1 LVVDRGPDVHSA
13 DLGAIVT
20 VLKTLVIVVLGY
32 AALVALMYVAQRS
45 LMYFPD
51 MLRVPP
57 ADAGLPQAEEM
68 ELRTADGETVLVWHV
83 PPREGAPVVLYF
95 QGNGAGVRHRAHIF
109 RKLAARGLGLVA
121 LSYRGYGGSSGS
133 PSEEGLIADARA
145 AYDFA
150 AARYPAERLVLWG
163 ESLGSAVAVAL
174 AAERPVARIAL
185 QAPFSSA
192 ADVGAA
198 HYPYLPVRWLIRD
211 PFRSDERIT
220 RVSAPLLI
228 VHGELDRVV
237 PIRFGE
243 QLYARAREPK
253 RFVRLPAADHNDLD
267 AFGASEIILDFLG
280 GR

>member
-1 LVVDRGPDVHSA
+1 MTA
-13 DLGAIVT
+13 
-20 VLKTLVIVVLGY
+20 LKSILLILVLGY
-32 AALVALMYVAQRS
+32 GALLALMYVAQRS

-51 MLRVPP
+51 TLRVPP
-57 ADAGLPQAEEM
+57 ADAGLPQAEEV
-68 ELRTADGETVLVWHV
+68 ELRTADGATVIAWHM

-95 QGNGAGVRHRAHIF
+95 QGNGGAIRHRVHVF
-109 RKLAARGLGLVA
+109 DKLRARGLGLVA

-150 AARYPAERLVLWG
+150 AARYPAERIVLWG

-174 AAERPVARIAL
+174 AAARPVARIAL

-198 HYPYLPVRWLIRD
+198 HYPFLPVRWLIKD
-211 PFRSDERIT
+211 PFRSDARIGRIT
-220 RVSAPLLI
+220 VPVLI
-228 VHGELDRVV
+228 VHGERDGVV

-243 QLYARAREPK
+243 RLYAQAREPK
-253 RFVRLPAADHNDLD
+253 RFVRLPGANHNDLD
-267 AFGASEIILDFLG
+267 AFGASEIILDFLA